1 MPSGPETDWD
11 LFQSLHAVLE
21 EGSLSAAARRR
32 GMTQPTIGRHIEALE
47 QRLGAPLFLRSP
59 RGLQPTDLAL
69 EMQPRLEDMAA
80 AVASA
85 LRDVTGAGGQT
96 SGVVR
101 LTATE
106 SVGVEILPP
115 ILAEFHRRHPGIV
128 VELTVSNRHA
138 DLTRRDAD
146 IAVRMGRPTQNSLV
160 ARKVGVVHLGLYATE
175 DYAARNG
182 LPTTVE
188 ELDQH
193 AIVGFDGVPP
203 PLQGKIDIGRPIT
216 REIFTFRS
224 DSDMAQLAALRAGFG
239 IGACQRVVAARYGL
253 LPVLDAEFNI
263 EMEMWLCMPEGLRM
277 TPRMRLMFD
286 HLAEGLKACIQDP
299 ATTTKN
305 GRP

>member
-1 MPSGPETDWD
+1 MPSAAATDWD

-21 EGSLSAAARRR
+21 AGSLSAAARQR

-69 EMQPRLEDMAA
+69 ELRPRLEDMAA

-85 LRDVTGAGGQT
+85 LRDVEGAATQT

-115 ILAEFHRRHPGIV
+115 ILADFHRRHPEIV

-160 ARKVGVVHLGLYATE
+160 ARKVGVVHLGLYAAP
-175 DYAARNG
+175 DYAARSG
-182 LPTTVE
+182 LPASVD

-193 AIVGFDGVPP
+193 PIIGFDSVVP
-203 PLQGKIDIGRPIT
+203 PLQGKVDIGRPIT
-216 REIFTFRS
+216 REIFAFRS
-224 DSDMAQLAALRAGFG
+224 DSDVTQLAALRAGFG

-253 LPVLDAEFNI
+253 LPVLEDDFNI
-263 EMEMWLCMPEGLRM
+263 DMEMWLCMPEGLGM

-286 HLAEGLKACIQDP
+286 HLAEGLKACIQGQAP
-299 ATTTKN
+299 PTQN